1 VILRALVAVLAVAA
15 VLAGCGEDEPTT
27 AGSSPTPAP
36 TAAATETPTPTPE
49 PADTPTPT
57 ATEQPAPEEQEGG
70 AGDEEEA
77 RVPMR
82 FTVRD
87 GGVDPPRVSVP
98 GFLALE
104 LVIEN
109 ETAEPV
115 VARLE
120 GAEPLTANPGETTRM
135 RLDGRRPGRY
145 AIDFGAAGRA
155 MLVTGVE
162 PGP

>member
-1 VILRALVAVLAVAA
+1 MRALVAVLAVAGA
-15 VLAGCGEDEPTT
+15 LAGCGDDEPTAT
-27 AGSSPTPAP
+27 SSPTPAP
-36 TAAATETPTPTPE
+36 TAAATERATPTI
-49 PADTPTPT
+49 TPTETPSPT

-77 RVPMR
+77 RVPVR

-87 GGVDPPRVSVP
+87 DGIEPPEVGVP

-104 LVIEN
+104 LIIRN
-109 ETAEPV
+109 DTSRPI

-120 GAEPLTANPGETTRM
+120 ATEPLTVNPGETTRA

-145 AIDFGAAGRA
+145 PIDFGAAGEA
-155 MLVTGVE
+155 VLVTGVD